1 MGQTAQGDY
10 ANIWLRRADTM
21 ILATAEAL
29 DAVDPLAQWRAKFVC
44 PPGVI
49 YLDGNSLGQLPHATV
64 TAGADVMSRAWG
76 QRLIRSWNEG
86 WIDAPQRVGAMIAP
100 LIGASADEV
109 IAADSTSVNLYKLI
123 VAALRLNPSRNV
135 VVSEAGNFPTD
146 LHVAEG
152 AVAAVAGAQLK
163 VVQRGALAEALG
175 DDTALLLLTHV
186 HYKTAERFDMAAWTK
201 AAHDAGAPV
210 CWDLSHSVGA
220 VAVELNAAGADMAVG
235 CGYKYLNGG
244 PGAPAFIYVP
254 TRWQEKLDNPLSGW
268 MGHAAPFEFADGY
281 EAAAGMKRW
290 LTGTPS
296 VLGLAAL
303 EAGLTLWQN
312 IDFAQIEA
320 KSAALWDI
328 LYAAG
333 TAIGLECITPTDPT
347 KRGSHISFRHPN
359 AYEIVQAMIARGV
372 IGDFRDPDILRFG
385 LTPLTLSHVD
395 VWQAGQIMRD
405 IVDSGEWQKPEFAV
419 RNAVT

>member
-1 MGQTAQGDY
+1 MSLEA
-10 ANIWLRRADTM
+10 
-21 ILATAEAL
+21 AEAL
-29 DAVDPLAQWRAKFVC
+29 DAGDPLARYRDQFVQ
-44 PPGVI
+44 PEGVI
-49 YLDGNSLGQLPHATV
+49 YLDGNSLGQLPKATV
-64 TAGADVMSRAWG
+64 AAGTDVMERAWG

-86 WIDAPQRVGAMIAP
+86 WIDAPQRVGVLIAP
-100 LIGASADEV
+100 LIGAAADEV

-123 VAALRLNPSRNV
+123 VAALRLDPARNV

-146 LHVAEG
+146 LHIAEG
-152 AVAAVAGAQLK
+152 AVAAVAGARLK
-163 VVQRGALAEALG
+163 VVERGALADALG
-175 DDTALLLLTHV
+175 EDTALLLLTHV

-201 AAHDAGAPV
+201 SAHDAGALM
-210 CWDLSHSVGA
+210 CWDLSHSAGA
-220 VAVELNAAGADMAVG
+220 VAVELNAAGADLAVG

-244 PGAPAFIYVP
+244 PGAPAFLYVAK
-254 TRWQEKLDNPLSGW
+254 RWQDKLHNPLSGW

-303 EAGLTLWQN
+303 ESGLKLWDG
-312 IDFAQIEA
+312 IDLAQVEA

-328 LYAAG
+328 FHTAG
-333 TAIGLECITPTDPT
+333 TAAGLECVTPADPAQ
-347 KRGSHISFRHPN
+347 RGSHISFRHPN
-359 AYEIVQAMIARGV
+359 AYEIVQALIARGV

-385 LTPLTLSHVD
+385 LTPLTLSHAD
-395 VWQAGQIMRD
+395 IWRAGEMLRE
-405 IVDSGEWQKPEFAV
+405 IVATGEWQKPEFAL